1 MRRPTKLGSPTSSP
15 VAPGFLSLKSP
26 KKSLERAALSADGF
40 LDVTTTRAVAAASAD
55 AADRRHWCV
64 LRDAALLCYRAPGD
78 ARLDALP
85 AQAAMVFDV
94 TTLR

>member
-26 KKSLERAALSADGF
+26 KKSLQLAALSADGF
-40 LDVTTTRAVAAASAD
+40 LDVTTAHATTSAD
-55 AADRRHWCV
+55 TADHRHWCV
-64 LRDAALLCYRAPGD
+64 LRDAALLCYRVPGD